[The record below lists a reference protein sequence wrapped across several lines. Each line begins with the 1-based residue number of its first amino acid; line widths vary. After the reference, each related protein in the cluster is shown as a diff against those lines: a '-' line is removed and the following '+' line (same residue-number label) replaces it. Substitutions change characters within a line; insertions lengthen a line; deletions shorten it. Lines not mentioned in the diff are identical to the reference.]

1 MPRWK
6 PAERSMVIIYFGGFA
21 LLWTGIAASLLA
33 GQDLAAHDSVLPL
46 RGAQPYLVPGI
57 VALALHA
64 AVVVLLAWKAGRWLF
79 AHGPVAVVV
88 AGAPL
93 IALVDNLWFVPA
105 FLYLIA
111 VLHVWLASLHESHG
125 RLQTSR
131 PHSRTPARNSAPQPR
146 SPAPPARAGGSRA

>member
-1 MPRWK
+1 
-6 PAERSMVIIYFGGFA
+6 MVIIYFGGFA
-21 LLWTGIAASLLA
+21 LLWSAIAASLLA
-33 GQDLAAHDSVLPL
+33 GRDLAAHDSVRPL
-46 RGAQPYLVPGI
+46 SGAHPYLIPGV

-64 AVVVLLAWKAGRWLF
+64 AVVVLLAWKADRWLF

-93 IALVDNLWFVPA
+93 IALIDNLWFVPA

-125 RLQTSR
+125 RLQASQS
-131 PHSRTPARNSAPQPR
+131 HSRSPARDSAPQSR
-146 SPAPPARAGGSRA
+146 SPVPPARAGGSRA